1 MNFWQQIEPK
11 SRNNIT
17 FQPRITHSCVVYK
30 DQLLIFGGMRNLD
43 DILDDLIVLQIK
55 DDEEQSRAILSD
67 TRKIC
72 STCHFVFGLKE
83 YVEQA
88 KMCDKAVETD
98 AFSFDPS
105 FANNS
110 GNKNA
115 LYGDDTDRKDA
126 SQLKNAEASLQG
138 EASLIKHKSEDGGQK
153 MELEKS
159 QQQ

>member
-11 SRNNIT
+11 CRNNIT

-72 STCHFVFGLKE
+72 STCHYVFGLKE
-83 YVEQA
+83 YIEQA

-98 AFSFDPS
+98 AIGTYDDGVSD
-105 FANNS
+105 
-110 GNKNA
+110 NKDHPQQSS
-115 LYGDDTDRKDA
+115 LIVKGE
-126 SQLKNAEASLQG
+126 NAEGVLSN
-138 EASLIKHKSEDGGQK
+138 KHNKKDEEGPQK

-159 QQQ
+159 GFSL